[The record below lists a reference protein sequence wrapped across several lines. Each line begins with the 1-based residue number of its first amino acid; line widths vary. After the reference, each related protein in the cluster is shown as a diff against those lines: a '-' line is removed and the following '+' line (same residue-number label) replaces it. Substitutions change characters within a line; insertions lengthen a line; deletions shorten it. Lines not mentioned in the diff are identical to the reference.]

1 MWQSRVEIECYS
13 VEVKIEFNADTV
25 TSGLRLHGSRS
36 IARPLGEVWTAPLN
50 TTHSGVASNTIIAP
64 SAKNG

>member
-1 MWQSRVEIECYS
+1 MGVGNLNLPLWMLNEGVTSLLKYLWQSRVEIEYYS

-36 IARPLGEVWTAPLN
+36 IAP
-50 TTHSGVASNTIIAP
+50 
-64 SAKNG
+64 